1 MSAISTN
8 YRPLTPDELPRVAA
22 ECAEAWK
29 AAEIPLRQY
38 ELAVKPELEAWRRGG
53 SVAPYDALI
62 RCLRQLPLDVI
73 VTKPRLLDV
82 GASSGYY
89 SEVIRTSRI
98 SPNLAPWAHFEF
110 KYTGIDFSPAF
121 RSAAFALYP
130 DIDFDCG
137 DARDLPYHDEYFPL
151 VLNSAVIMHTLEY
164 AQVIKETARVASQFA
179 IFHRT
184 PILRNQPTSYYLKE
198 GYGCPMLEAHFN
210 ERELLDLFYGNG
222 LRLMYYTDVFN
233 QGDFG
238 HRSYVLRKECPLA
251 HQSV

>member
-22 ECAEAWK
+22 ECAEAWNDP
-29 AAEIPLRQY
+29 EIPRRQY
-38 ELAVKPELEAWRRGG
+38 ELAVKPELDTFRHGG
-53 SVAPYDALI
+53 KVAPYDALV
-62 RCLRQLPLDVI
+62 RCLYHIPGEFFDARPRMLDI
-73 VTKPRLLDV
+73 

-89 SEVIRTSRI
+89 REVLGIAGYPVR
-98 SPNLAPWAHFEF
+98 
-110 KYTGIDFSPAF
+110 YTGLDFSPAF
-121 RSAAFALYP
+121 KQLAQELYP
-130 DIDFDCG
+130 DIAFEVG
-137 DARDLPYHDEYFPL
+137 DARALPFHDDFFDV
-151 VLNSAVIMHTLEY
+151 VLNSACIMHSIAYRLIIEES
-164 AQVIKETARVASQFA
+164 VRVASRFV

-184 PILRNQPTSYYLKE
+184 PILRNRPTSYYLKE

>member
-1 MSAISTN
+1 MNAISTN

-29 AAEIPLRQY
+29 SAEIPRRQY
-38 ELAVKPELEAWRRGG
+38 EAAVRPELETWKRGG
-53 SVAPYDALI
+53 LVAPYDALI
-62 RCLRQLPLDVI
+62 RCLKQMPDVA
-73 VTKPRLLDV
+73 RMLDV

-89 SEVIRTSRI
+89 RDVIRHAGYPIR
-98 SPNLAPWAHFEF
+98 
-110 KYTGIDFSPAF
+110 YTGIDFSPEFQRLAQ
-121 RSAAFALYP
+121 ALYP
-130 DIDFDCG
+130 DIDFDIG

-151 VLNSAVIMHTLEY
+151 VLNSAVIMHSLEY
-164 AQVIKETARVASQFA
+164 AQVIKETARVASQFV

-184 PILRNQPTSYYLKE
+184 PILHRQPTSFFQKE
-198 GYGCPMLEAHFN
+198 AYGVPCIEIHFN

-238 HRSYVLRKECPLA
+238 HRSYVLKKECPLA